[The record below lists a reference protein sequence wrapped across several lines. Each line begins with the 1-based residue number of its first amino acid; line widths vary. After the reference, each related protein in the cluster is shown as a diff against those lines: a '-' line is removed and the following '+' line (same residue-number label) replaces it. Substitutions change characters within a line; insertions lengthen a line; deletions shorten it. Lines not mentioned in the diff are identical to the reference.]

1 MEDRIDVLEDKNQSL
16 QDDVD
21 QMRASVAYL
30 VNRVGSLHDRDM
42 VMRDCVGE
50 VELSLGVVRMRTQH
64 LPMPAIMI
72 ADDDEYVPVGDVL
85 EGVPDLEPVTDEEG
99 SEGGS
104 IDEGLAIRIAAE
116 DPAPEYGA
124 EGGRLVLIEED
135 PAPAYLSSPEL

>member
-1 MEDRIDVLEDKNQSL
+1 M
-16 QDDVD
+16 
-21 QMRASVAYL
+21 
-30 VNRVGSLHDRDM
+30 HDRDV

-50 VELSLGVVRMRTQH
+50 VELSLGAVRIRTQH

-85 EGVPDLEPVTDEEG
+85 EGVPDLELVTDEEG

-124 EGGRLVLIEED
+124 EGGRLVLIEKD